1 MGLPEE
7 SILASE
13 IVFNRSVSN
22 YDKSATYSM
31 RADAYSL
38 MGEVDTALRF
48 YNKALELAYY
58 QINLYLPLTECYKEV
73 EKFSKD
79 DWRAM
84 LTKMENDVKKFRNNA
99 YITETVKQDLRKSY
113 LLPPG
118 TVVGQ
123 TVSNDVYWA
132 MYNAA
137 EKGNSNYV
145 CVCVYCLFVCSSLII
160 TELFNLYYT
169 SSYMFSYYS
178 IFSCFIIRSHAS

>member
-13 IVFNRSVSN
+13 IVFNRSTSN

-38 MGEVDTALRF
+38 MGEVDTALQF

-84 LTKMENDVKKFRNNA
+84 LNRMENDVKKFRNNA
-99 YITETVKQDLRKSY
+99 YITETVKQDLKKSY

-137 EKGNSNYV
+137 EKGNFSSV
-145 CVCVYCLFVCSSLII
+145 CALFICTSLII
-160 TELFNLYYT
+160 TIVYYLYIQNFT
-169 SSYMFSYYS
+169 SSYMFSYHS
-178 IFSCFIIRSHAS
+178 IFFCFIISSDAR